1 VPSDLLA
8 GQRRAGRGIHSARGG
23 RDPRRKSRRCSSSRA
38 AVPMAAEAEKGRDV
52 CDWVGS
58 NEDFAAIMES
68 AKPYEPEA
76 ANPGPGADGP
86 LPLFPPLAEPEPFPI
101 AALGATLSRAAKA
114 IASKVQVPPAMAAQS
129 VLAAAS
135 LAACAHADVM
145 LPYGQARPLSLF
157 FTTVAASGDRKSTS
171 DREALWPV
179 RKREE
184 FLRERHI
191 EEMRDWKHAFA
202 AWAAE
207 KRKIESD
214 KRIDFQERK
223 SRLVLLGDEPIKP
236 LSTFLTTGDMTIEGL
251 VKNWLRAG
259 CSRPGTA

>member
-1 VPSDLLA
+1 
-8 GQRRAGRGIHSARGG
+8 
-23 RDPRRKSRRCSSSRA
+23 
-38 AVPMAAEAEKGRDV
+38 
-52 CDWVGS
+52 S

-86 LPLFPPLAEPEPFPI
+86 LPLFPPLAEPEPFPT

-157 FTTVAASGDRKSTS
+157 
-171 DREALWPV
+171 
-179 RKREE
+179 
-184 FLRERHI
+184 
-191 EEMRDWKHAFA
+191 
-202 AWAAE
+202 
-207 KRKIESD
+207 
-214 KRIDFQERK
+214 
-223 SRLVLLGDEPIKP
+223 
-236 LSTFLTTGDMTIEGL
+236 
-251 VKNWLRAG
+251 
-259 CSRPGTA
+259 